1 MLNFSVFLVRSS
13 GRYPGSFYIDC
24 GGLYHIDEIA
34 KGAGLEAERLHKL
47 YEANGGKLNSEQDVY
62 YFSDAGNA
70 KKAISGI
77 FAAMQNSNKG
87 KYVFFSEEEIQYLRK
102 SVINDAMG
110 FAGNDSRMVDAIL
123 RKLNG

>member
-13 GRYPGSFYIDC
+13 GRFPGSYYIDC

-34 KGAGLEAERLHKL
+34 KGAGLDAERLRRL
-47 YEANGGKLNSEQDVY
+47 YEANGGRLSAEQDVY
-62 YFSDAGNA
+62 YFHDLENA
-70 KKAISGI
+70 KKTISGI
-77 FAAMQNSNKG
+77 FAAMKNSNKG
-87 KYVFFSEEEIQYLRK
+87 KYVFFTEEEIQYLRK